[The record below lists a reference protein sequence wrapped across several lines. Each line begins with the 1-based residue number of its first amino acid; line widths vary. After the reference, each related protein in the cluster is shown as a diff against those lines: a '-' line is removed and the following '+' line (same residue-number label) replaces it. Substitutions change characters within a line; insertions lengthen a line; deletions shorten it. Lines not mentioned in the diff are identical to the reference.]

1 MATLLR
7 VLAFLAT
14 VAYFAAGLVVFRC
27 PARKVIGALLRGK
40 KGSGKFQFPLPA
52 EPCESVLISE
62 GGEEG
67 GEERREGSKERRESG
82 KRKREEREQMLRI
95 SEMMVEF
102 EDKLRVLQKDLD
114 AAIAEN
120 EHRRALNE
128 KQLTFREQERGARGA
143 IESIRGSEDMSSL
156 TVVQLKLRCRE
167 LGLPVSGTKAALF
180 ERVFD
185 GGARADERGGNV
197 NVGEDSVESTP
208 PAAATGLSATIE
220 ACKS

>member
-1 MATLLR
+1 MATLR
-7 VLAFLAT
+7 VLAFFAT

-27 PARKVIGALLRGK
+27 PARKAIGALLRAE

-67 GEERREGSKERRESG
+67 GEERREGSKERREGG

-95 SEMMVEF
+95 EEMMVEF

-114 AAIAEN
+114 VAIAEN

-128 KQLTFREQERGARGA
+128 KQLALHEQERGA
-143 IESIRGSEDMSSL
+143 IKSIPGSEDMSSL

-180 ERVFD
+180 ERVVD
-185 GGARADERGGNV
+185 GGARADEREGNV